1 MILRQ
6 HFLTVFFSLV
16 CFVPCTGAASIS
28 GTWSIIGFDSMD
40 TDPAGGLGRVNL
52 QYQPYQNFVDA
63 SRSGVPGY
71 TEIYTSETK
80 FVPSTGLAGFTPE
93 VFRAVQQVKAQ
104 GTSYGDLKAMAS
116 VSLGARGVGVTSQGS
131 ISAGVKITS
140 SDKIRYFF
148 KPTASKP
155 LPDPLVINLSL
166 DAIFETQAPQGDP
179 VT

>member
-93 VFRAVQQVKAQ
+93 VFARFNKLRLKAPPT
-104 GTSYGDLKAMAS
+104 GTSK
-116 VSLGARGVGVTSQGS
+116 RWPP
-131 ISAGVKITS
+131 SAWE
-140 SDKIRYFF
+140 
-148 KPTASKP
+148 
-155 LPDPLVINLSL
+155 LV
-166 DAIFETQAPQGDP
+166 E
-179 VT
+179 